1 MNMCSTMMYIY
12 EHSEQQDRIEG
23 DDEQREISRRE
34 IRQLRL
40 RISDLE
46 NARAELE
53 KEIAATRANTD
64 GEEEKAK
71 QRIVAL
77 TDALDDV
84 RARERRLEEQR
95 HNLELTLASSQAEI
109 NELTVRLT
117 GCEGR
122 LSEMHGL
129 VERLEGGKKDL
140 EVKLANVSAILRDAR
155 SRSRPATP
163 TRTRSRGADSPWRA
177 SASSMSQVDGNG
189 GGGNGLIDLDTVR
202 NGVRDI
208 VGRATAAEKE
218 RDDIR
223 EELSTSQRLNDD
235 LSLRNA
241 SLEQKLSKQKER
253 MAGSEEQLRKL
264 EQKVSLSDITLANQD
279 EELLRRERD
288 VREISSRLDSSSK
301 QLEEMRRRG
310 SSSEE
315 ESARSLREVEKRA
328 GEERR
333 RAREAAKE
341 AESQVG
347 RLEAQKK
354 GLAAEQVRLQ
364 TMIAERDAEIK
375 VRIFKRNIFRSG
387 TRHYPISFIRIICLP
402 PRISCISKSALAC
415 SLE

>member
-1 MNMCSTMMYIY
+1 M
-12 EHSEQQDRIEG
+12 
-23 DDEQREISRRE
+23 
-34 IRQLRL
+34 
-40 RISDLE
+40 E

-53 KEIAATRANTD
+53 KEIAATRANTE

-71 QRIVAL
+71 QRIVTL

-95 HNLELTLASSQAEI
+95 HNLELTLASSQTDV
-109 NELTVRLT
+109 NELTVQLT

-122 LSEMHGL
+122 LSEMRGL

-155 SRSRPATP
+155 ARSRPATP
-163 TRTRSRGADSPWRA
+163 TRARSRGADSPWRA
-177 SASSMSQVDGNG
+177 SASSMSQVDGSV
-189 GGGNGLIDLDTVR
+189 GNGLVDIETVR
-202 NGVRDI
+202 NGIRDI
-208 VGRATAAEKE
+208 VSRATGAERE
-218 RDDIR
+218 RDDLR
-223 EELSTSQRLNDD
+223 EELSTSRRKNDD
-235 LSLRNA
+235 LALRNA
-241 SLEQKLSKQKER
+241 SLEQKLATQRER

-288 VREISSRLDSSSK
+288 VRDISTRLEASSK

-315 ESARSLREVEKRA
+315 EAARSLRESEKRA

-333 RAREAAKE
+333 KAREAAKE
-341 AESQVG
+341 AEAQVA

-354 GLAAEQVRLQ
+354 GLVAEQVRLQ
-364 TMIAERDAEIK
+364 SMIAERDAEIK
-375 VRIFKRNIFRSG
+375 VSVKDNVYRES
-387 TRHYPISFIRIICLP
+387 
-402 PRISCISKSALAC
+402 
-415 SLE
+415 

>member
-1 MNMCSTMMYIY
+1 MKHLVFLSMCTKI
-12 EHSEQQDRIEG
+12 QDRIEG
-23 DDEQREISRRE
+23 EDEQRETSRRE
-34 IRQLRL
+34 IQQLRL

-46 NARAELE
+46 SARAELE
-53 KEIAATRANTD
+53 KEIVAVRANTD
-64 GEEEKAK
+64 GEEEKSK
-71 QRIVAL
+71 QRIVTL
-77 TDALDDV
+77 TDALEDV

-95 HNLELTLASSQAEI
+95 HNLQLTLASSQAEV
-109 NELTVRLT
+109 NDLTVKLT

-122 LSEMHGL
+122 LSEMRSL
-129 VERLEGGKKDL
+129 VEKLEGGKRDL
-140 EVKLANVSAILRDAR
+140 EVKLANVSAILKDAR

-177 SASSMSQVDGNG
+177 SATSMSQVDSSAS
-189 GGGNGLIDLDTVR
+189 GGNGLVDLETVR

-208 VGRATAAEKE
+208 VGRATGAERE
-218 RDDIR
+218 RDELR
-223 EELSTSQRLNDD
+223 EELSTSRRLNDD
-235 LSLRNA
+235 LTLRNA
-241 SLEQKLSKQKER
+241 SLEQRLAKQRER
-253 MAGSEEQLRKL
+253 VAGSEEQLRKL

-288 VREISSRLDSSSK
+288 AREISARLEASAR

-315 ESARSLREVEKRA
+315 EAARSLREAEKRA

-341 AESQVG
+341 AETQVA

-364 TMIAERDAEIK
+364 AAIAERDAEIK
-375 VRIFKRNIFRSG
+375 VRILQVVIDFNFLSS
-387 TRHYPISFIRIICLP
+387 YPC
-402 PRISCISKSALAC
+402 
-415 SLE
+415 